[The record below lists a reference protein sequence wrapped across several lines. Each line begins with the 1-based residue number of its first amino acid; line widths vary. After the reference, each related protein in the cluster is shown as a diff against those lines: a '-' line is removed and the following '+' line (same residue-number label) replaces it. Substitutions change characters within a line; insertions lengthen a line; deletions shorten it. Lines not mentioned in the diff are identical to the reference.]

1 MLKNLAILK
10 GGTIPKVWVT
20 CPIKNHSE
28 SKHSQRGKN
37 IHLKFGEV
45 VTLKRAYGQT
55 LVWVLWRY
63 KRLFNKLRQC
73 FLRSKCKKFERL
85 LRRTKTI

>member
-55 LVWVLWRY
+55 LV
-63 KRLFNKLRQC
+63 
-73 FLRSKCKKFERL
+73 
-85 LRRTKTI
+85 